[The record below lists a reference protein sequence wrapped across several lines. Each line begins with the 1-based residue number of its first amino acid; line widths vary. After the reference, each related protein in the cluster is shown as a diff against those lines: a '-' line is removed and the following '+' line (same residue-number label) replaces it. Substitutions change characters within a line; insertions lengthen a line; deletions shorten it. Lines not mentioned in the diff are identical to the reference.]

1 MNVRIF
7 VKHFRIPNVQR
18 TKGQAG
24 ARDPV
29 GKKRDLLEAKA
40 ILGGRQAH
48 TCQRHISGSKFMP
61 WPFEQLC

>member
-7 VKHFRIPNVQR
+7 VKHFRIPNMQG

-29 GKKRDLLEAKA
+29 EKKRDLLEAKA
-40 ILGGRQAH
+40 ILGGRQGPHLPEAH
-48 TCQRHISGSKFMP
+48 FWVLIHALAI
-61 WPFEQLC
+61 